1 LIRTHYKWIACF
13 AFFTVIAFAMFGDM
27 LWGERVLLTTDAAI
41 TGADKSFLDVF
52 DLTRRAWS
60 SATLLGSPGSQG
72 NQVALLL
79 NAFIP
84 DAFVYNNTVYL
95 IACLLSSIVLLAYL
109 YAHCGFW
116 PSLVGAL
123 AAFWVGSNFTLLYAG
138 HNHKPYALLFF
149 LLTLLLADQYA
160 KSKKSALAILI
171 GASAGLMFCQQQDV
185 AAFYAIFAAPYI
197 LVRFAAVHGKRW
209 ASWLLPLS
217 TVAVVALL
225 FAGQPLL
232 SGYNLAVKDVSV
244 VSNETPEAKWNY
256 ITQWS
261 CPPGESIDFIAPGYT
276 GWRSGD
282 SEGPYWGIM
291 GQSPE
296 WKDTQQGFAN
306 FKLESTYIGVIPFI
320 LGCFAFVFVGRDKER
335 RVATWIWGGIAL
347 LSLLLAFGKF
357 FPLYKLF
364 TTLPVVSN
372 IRNPNKFIQIFQL
385 AVGVLSAYG
394 ISALLQFA
402 NDASNKK
409 FINRAMWITAGTGAI
424 IALSALGM
432 TLNLPQRVA
441 EFVETGWPKPS
452 AEVMAQNRASAMWHA
467 ALMALLLLIPIL
479 AQRFAPQGKFG
490 TRSRSAAA
498 AFLAIVLAV
507 DAIQLSRHYIK
518 AMPKSYVAENG
529 LIRAIKEHADHQR
542 IALPT
547 KQGVYGIFSTYMF
560 PFHKIETF
568 NAASSPRL
576 AGDYEAYF
584 KALGSSPIALWRN
597 SAVGLL
603 VGPMQ
608 FAPQLAQQH
617 YAPVYRFDVSGN
629 NKGGISISGNE
640 NGQHALYK
648 SQTPGTRFLLVGK
661 AVATTNLQEHASALL
676 EPGAPFTQTSVSV
689 AGEDASALPTQPGIA
704 GTVEVVKYRPG
715 RAELA
720 VVAERD
726 CVLRFAERYDPRW
739 SAVIDGEKVPLWRAD
754 MISQAMSVSAGK
766 HTVVLN
772 YHWASALLYAQL
784 AGVILTLWALVSILR
799 RKPKNSTP
807 TDSADSA
814 ELKSA

>member
-1 LIRTHYKWIACF
+1 
-13 AFFTVIAFAMFGDM
+13 
-27 LWGERVLLTTDAAI
+27 
-41 TGADKSFLDVF
+41 
-52 DLTRRAWS
+52 
-60 SATLLGSPGSQG
+60 
-72 NQVALLL
+72 
-79 NAFIP
+79 
-84 DAFVYNNTVYL
+84 
-95 IACLLSSIVLLAYL
+95 
-109 YAHCGFW
+109 
-116 PSLVGAL
+116 
-123 AAFWVGSNFTLLYAG
+123 
-138 HNHKPYALLFF
+138 
-149 LLTLLLADQYA
+149 
-160 KSKKSALAILI
+160 
-171 GASAGLMFCQQQDV
+171 
-185 AAFYAIFAAPYI
+185 
-197 LVRFAAVHGKRW
+197 
-209 ASWLLPLS
+209 
-217 TVAVVALL
+217 
-225 FAGQPLL
+225 
-232 SGYNLAVKDVSV
+232 
-244 VSNETPEAKWNY
+244 
-256 ITQWS
+256 
-261 CPPGESIDFIAPGYT
+261 
-276 GWRSGD
+276 
-282 SEGPYWGIM
+282 M

-296 WKDTQQGFAN
+296 RNDTKKGFAN

-320 LGCFAFVFVGRDKER
+320 LACFALVFVGRDKER
-335 RVATWIWGGIAL
+335 RTATWIWGGIAL

-394 ISALLQFA
+394 ISALLQLA

-409 FINRAMWITAGTGAI
+409 FINRAVWITAGIGAI
-424 IALSALGM
+424 IALSALCM

-452 AEVMAQNRASAMWHA
+452 AEVMAQNRANAMWHA
-467 ALMALLLLIPIL
+467 ALMTLLLLITTL

-490 TRSRSAAA
+490 TRSRCAAA

-542 IALPT
+542 VALPS

-576 AGDYEAYF
+576 GGDYETYF

-608 FAPQLAQQH
+608 FAPQLAKQH
-617 YAPVYRFDVSGN
+617 YAPVYRFEVSGN
-629 NKGGISISGNE
+629 SKGGISISGNE

-676 EPGAPFTQTSVSV
+676 QPGAPFTQISVSV
-689 AGEDASALPTQPGIA
+689 ADEDASSLPTQPGIA
-704 GTVEVVKYRPG
+704 GKVDVVKYRPG
-715 RAELA
+715 RVELA

-739 SAVIDGEKVPLWRAD
+739 SAVIDGEKISLWRAD
-754 MISQAMSVSAGK
+754 MISQAMPVSAGK
-766 HTVVLN
+766 HTIVLN
-772 YHWASALLYAQL
+772 YRGARALLIAQL
-784 AGVILTLWALVSILR
+784 FGVILTAWALTSLFR
-799 RKPKNSTP
+799 RKPQNSARAE
-807 TDSADSA
+807 SASSA
-814 ELKSA
+814 ELK